1 MQLICPC
8 CHARYPLDA
17 ANQDEAARELLA
29 LRGTLPPRCWNP
41 LIGYLGLFRS
51 ETRAL
56 AWDRALKLAR
66 EVMALNADPDRLEN
80 ALAET
85 VEALRLKGGAPLKNH
100 NYLKRVLENIQGAAA
115 PLAQREVST
124 QGNQATPGGK
134 RMAALSA
141 LAIWAGDDWLRLDI
155 SAGLQAL
162 VAQSLRSQPAAE
174 LITLAADVWYVAL
187 RKSLDIEE
195 VDSPRIRRGFERLF
209 LKVTEW
215 PTPKMLLELMPS
227 RAPRMSLPEPK
238 VTDEQF
244 DKGLQMARNLSQNY
258 RNGDSTPD

>member
-8 CHARYPLDA
+8 CHTRFPLDA

-100 NYLKRVLENIQGAAA
+100 NYLKRVLETISCA
-115 PLAQREVST
+115 PAQLQQREVST
-124 QGNQATPGGK
+124 QSSTTAPAGK
-134 RMAALSA
+134 RMAALAA
-141 LAIWAGDDWLRLDI
+141 LAVWAGDEWLRLEI

-162 VAQSLRSQPAAE
+162 VAQSLKFQPAAE
-174 LITLAADVWYVAL
+174 MITMNADVWFVAL
-187 RKSLDIEE
+187 RRSLTVET
-195 VDSPRIRRGFERLF
+195 VDTPRIRKGFVRLF
-209 LKVTEW
+209 TEVTEW
-215 PTPKMLLELMPS
+215 PAPKQLIALMPS
-227 RAPRMSLPEPK
+227 RPPRVALPEPRQ
-238 VTDEQF
+238 TDEQF
-244 DKGLQMARNLSQNY
+244 EKGLHAARNLSQNY
-258 RNGDSTPD
+258 TKGTD